1 MSLQLSDSRPSPSFP
16 CRPKFPWKDHHHPS
30 NTIGASTE
38 DKHFKHAFLLI
49 STTDSHCRKYGRDLK
64 LYRRKTPNSSLRR
77 GLCIQAKGTSL
88 LQPLFISLPQSLPF
102 TLRDPTH
109 HCPPCLTAA
118 PSVSDSSQMGKE
130 WVETGA
136 NEADASP
143 SATEPGPHRVDPVPK
158 AQKQGGLAM
167 ACGLASSWWGI
178 LWRAWEQP

>member
-1 MSLQLSDSRPSPSFP
+1 
-16 CRPKFPWKDHHHPS
+16 
-30 NTIGASTE
+30 
-38 DKHFKHAFLLI
+38 
-49 STTDSHCRKYGRDLK
+49 
-64 LYRRKTPNSSLRR
+64 
-77 GLCIQAKGTSL
+77 
-88 LQPLFISLPQSLPF
+88 
-102 TLRDPTH
+102 
-109 HCPPCLTAA
+109 
-118 PSVSDSSQMGKE
+118 MGKE